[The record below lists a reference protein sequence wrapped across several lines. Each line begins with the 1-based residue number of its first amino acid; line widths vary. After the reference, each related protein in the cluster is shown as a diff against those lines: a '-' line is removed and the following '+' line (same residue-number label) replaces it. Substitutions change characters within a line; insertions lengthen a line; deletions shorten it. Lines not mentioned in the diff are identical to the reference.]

1 LTSESPAAAQ
11 QGTILVVDDDSST
24 RRALRVTLSG
34 MGFSVVEAA
43 RGEEALSLVRATW
56 FDAVLLDVDMPG
68 MGGVETCRCI
78 RRAVARLPILMLTVM
93 DSEDDKVLALD
104 AGADDY
110 ITKPFQLRELTA
122 RLRSSVRRRNALDTN
137 RDALIRQGHLEL
149 DPVKYRV
156 MKRGVAIHLT
166 PKEFEVLHYLMMH
179 AGEPIPHARLLK
191 SVWGPEYGSELEYLR
206 TFVRLLRKKIEDD
219 PQNPQYLLTDAYVGY
234 RFNEQEPVA

>member
-1 LTSESPAAAQ
+1 LTTESSNAM
-11 QGTILVVDDDSST
+11 QGAILVVDDDTSA

-34 MGFSVVEAA
+34 LGFTVVEAA
-43 RGEEALSLVRATW
+43 RGEEALSLVRVTW

-68 MGGVETCRCI
+68 MGGVETCRNI
-78 RRAVARLPILMLTVM
+78 RRTIARLPILMLSVM

-122 RLRSSVRRRNALDTN
+122 RLRAAVRRRNAQDSN
-137 RDALIRQGHLEL
+137 RSTPIRHGQLEL

-156 MKRGVAIHLT
+156 RKSGRPIHLT
-166 PKEFEVLHYLMMH
+166 PKEFEMLHYLMMH

-191 SVWGPEYGSELEYLR
+191 SVWGPEYGNELEYLR
-206 TFVRLLRKKIEDD
+206 TFVRQLRKKIEDD
-219 PQNPQYLLTDAYVGY
+219 PRHPQYLLTDAYVGY
-234 RFNEQEPVA
+234 RFNEQPRPV

>member
-1 LTSESPAAAQ
+1 MNTGQSNAG

-34 MGFSVVEAA
+34 MGFMVVEAA
-43 RGEEALSLVRATW
+43 RGEEALSLARVTW

-68 MGGVETCRCI
+68 MGGVEACRSI
-78 RRAVARLPILMLTVM
+78 RHAVARLPILMLTVM

-110 ITKPFQLRELTA
+110 ITKPFQVRELAA
-122 RLRSSVRRRNALDTN
+122 RLRSAVRRRNALDAN
-137 RDALIRQGHLEL
+137 RDARIRYGQIEL

-156 MKRGVAIHLT
+156 QKSGRAIHLT
-166 PKEFEVLHYLMMH
+166 PKEFDVLHYLMMH

-191 SVWGPEYGSELEYLR
+191 SVWGPEYGNELEYLR
-206 TFVRLLRKKIEDD
+206 TFVRQLRKKIEDD

-234 RFNEQEPVA
+234 RFNELPQEA

>member
-1 LTSESPAAAQ
+1 MNTETPIAAQ
-11 QGTILVVDDDSST
+11 GAILVVDDDVST

-34 MGFSVVEAA
+34 LGFSVVEAA

-68 MGGVETCRCI
+68 MGGVETCRSI

-122 RLRSSVRRRNALDTN
+122 RLRSAVRRRNAQDSN
-137 RDALIRQGHLEL
+137 RDAPIRQGHLEL

-156 MKRGVAIHLT
+156 TKRGRSIHLT

-234 RFNEQEPVA
+234 RFNEQSVEA